1 MSLFISSF
9 ILAIA
14 FCAPPGVVAAE
25 TIRRGIARGFW
36 PALLVQTG
44 SLIGDSIWA
53 ILALAGAAVLIQNWI
68 IRLVLSL
75 FGIGFLVYL
84 AVKAIKDAFIDNI
97 HDSASGLE
105 RGDLVTGAML
115 SLSNPFAIAFWFSV
129 STSIFSTVSG
139 VPRQSDYLIF
149 FSAFYLGLI
158 LWCLFMAAIV
168 AWGRRFITSAF
179 FRWVNLS
186 CGIALGF
193 FALQLGWKLAQN
205 LG

>member
-53 ILALAGAAVLIQNWI
+53 ILALAGAAALIQNWI

-84 AVKAIKDAFIDNI
+84 AVKAIKDA
-97 HDSASGLE
+97 GLE
-105 RGDLVTGAML
+105 NIPGSVSGVDRGDLITGAVL

-139 VPRQSDYLIF
+139 IPQRSDYLIF

-158 LWCLFMAAIV
+158 LWCLFMAALV
-168 AWGRRFITSAF
+168 AWGRRFITPGF

>member
-53 ILALAGAAVLIQNWI
+53 ILALAGAAALIQNWI
-68 IRLVLSL
+68 IRLVLSV

-84 AVKAIKDAFIDNI
+84 AVKAIKDAGGKNI
-97 HDSASGLE
+97 PGSVSGVD
-105 RGDLVTGAML
+105 RGDMITGAVL

-139 VPRQSDYLIF
+139 VPQRSDYLIF

-158 LWCLFMAAIV
+158 LWCLFMAALV
-168 AWGRRFITSAF
+168 AWGRRYITPAF

>member
-53 ILALAGAAVLIQNWI
+53 ILALAGAAALIQNWI
-68 IRLVLSL
+68 IRLTLSL
-75 FGIGFLVYL
+75 LGIGFLIYL
-84 AVKAIKDAFIDNI
+84 AVKAIKDARLDII
-97 HDSASGLE
+97 HGPASGFE
-105 RGDLVTGAML
+105 RGDLVTGALL

-139 VPRQSDYLIF
+139 VPSRSDYLIF
-149 FSAFYLGLI
+149 FSAFYFGLI

-168 AWGRRFITSAF
+168 AWERRFITSAF

-186 CGIALGF
+186 CGIALGL

>member
-25 TIRRGIARGFW
+25 TIRRGFARGFW

-53 ILALAGAAVLIQNWI
+53 ILALAGAAALIQNWI

-75 FGIGFLVYL
+75 LGIGFLVYL
-84 AVKAIKDAFIDNI
+84 AVKAIKDAYIENI
-97 HDSASGLE
+97 PESASGSE

-129 STSIFSTVSG
+129 SASIFSTVSG
-139 VPRQSDYLIF
+139 VPKRSDYLIF

-158 LWCLFMAAIV
+158 LWCLFMAVIV